1 MPKLSV
7 NSKEIFSRARENF
20 EEQNRVLVVFHN
32 YYYVTNK
39 GLTEECDKKE
49 NLEVTGAA
57 TASCLK

>member
-39 GLTEECDKKE
+39 GLIEECDKKE